1 MQKLARK
8 CTHFIIYLYTGTQK
22 HISSF
27 IYTHFII
34 YLCKNWH
41 AEAHISAFI
50 YAQEKE
56 KENWHAKKAHF
67 SSFIYTKKKLV
78 QYIAYPD
85 YSLWSFGCFGLG
97 SSDSKS
103 FFEILYCPIF
113 LLIIHDS
120 DALSNTCFCDPH
132 HGFGRGIS
140 WSTCPRSLG
149 LLLFCVFCYYS
160 NQVQKTKKTKKTGT
174 QNHTHFIIFLCK
186 NRHAKAHILQSL
198 TSNRN
203 DKTTYYA
210 PATAGDKQNLPD
222 LPLRKKWVP
231 G

>member
-41 AEAHISAFI
+41 AEAHTFQHLFTHKKKKKKTGTQKKHTFHHLFI
-50 YAQEKE
+50 QK
-56 KENWHAKKAHF
+56 
-67 SSFIYTKKKLV
+67 KKKLV

-113 LLIIHDS
+113 LLMIHDS

-132 HGFGRGIS
+132 HGFARVWAGDIVVDMSQELRLIAIL
-140 WSTCPRSLG
+140 C
-149 LLLFCVFCYYS
+149 LLL
-160 NQVQKTKKTKKTGT
+160 
-174 QNHTHFIIFLCK
+174 L
-186 NRHAKAHILQSL
+186 
-198 TSNRN
+198 
-203 DKTTYYA
+203 
-210 PATAGDKQNLPD
+210 
-222 LPLRKKWVP
+222 
-231 G
+231 